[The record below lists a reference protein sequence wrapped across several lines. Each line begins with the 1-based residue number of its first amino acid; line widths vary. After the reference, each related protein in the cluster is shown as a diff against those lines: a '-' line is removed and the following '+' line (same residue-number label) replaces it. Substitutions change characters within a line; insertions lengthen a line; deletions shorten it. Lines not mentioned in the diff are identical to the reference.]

1 MRRFLLVLAMAV
13 LVLARPVRSQDDGK
27 DEGSQLMQSL
37 VTLLRQELDLN
48 DDQVGK
54 VTTVLEKG
62 MTHLFV
68 NMLARQNGEDP
79 DDDLVKD
86 EIMDGL
92 RGVVDD
98 AQRKE
103 LDVLLH
109 EFETQ
114 TGRFQLGVPDEDNLD
129 LDTPFAPSADKI
141 ALSKN
146 ADLWFEGDLPTA
158 ERLALKADNILILS
172 EDEKKVVLP
181 RVKAVVEA
189 RRALRDERHE
199 RRKSLGIAAKA
210 GASKGECKERLHGLR
225 RKTVE
230 LENRLSKAEDELR
243 EVVTLE
249 QEARLVAVGI
259 LD

>member
-48 DDQVGK
+48 DDQIGK

-114 TGRFQLGVPDEDNLD
+114 TGRFQ
-129 LDTPFAPSADKI
+129 
-141 ALSKN
+141 
-146 ADLWFEGDLPTA
+146 
-158 ERLALKADNILILS
+158 
-172 EDEKKVVLP
+172 
-181 RVKAVVEA
+181 
-189 RRALRDERHE
+189 
-199 RRKSLGIAAKA
+199 
-210 GASKGECKERLHGLR
+210 
-225 RKTVE
+225 
-230 LENRLSKAEDELR
+230 
-243 EVVTLE
+243 
-249 QEARLVAVGI
+249 
-259 LD
+259 